1 MYIYHALINALS
13 AHMIHINLNIIF
25 LMLGGVRGVLLT
37 FCCCCLLQHAT
48 CEFYALF
55 FDASACICLMVLSEL
70 LVCMNDSAK
79 LCFTVMCISTYCNF
93 MQSIDTFLRP
103 HTWAVKSLCSVGQV
117 KNELTIPVEVQY
129 RGDTKL
135 ETCGMAQPG
144 KYLSLPLN
152 AVYALS
158 SELFFKPVGNRLA
171 PSFLSFL
178 TLFHEF
184 AAHRCLRP
192 LLQALLQ
199 TDRNRLAPSFLSFLT
214 LFHEFAAHRCL
225 RPLLQALL
233 QTDRN
238 RLEPSCVFL
247 TPSLPRPVKFPG

>member
-25 LMLGGVRGVLLT
+25 LMLGGVRGVLLI
-37 FCCCCLLQHAT
+37 FCCCCLFQHAT
-48 CEFYALF
+48 CDFYALF
-55 FDASACICLMVLSEL
+55 FNASVCICLMVLSEL
-70 LVCMNDSAK
+70 LVYMNDSTK
-79 LCFTVMCISTYCNF
+79 LCFTVMCIFTYCHF

-103 HTWAVKSLCSVGQV
+103 HAWAIKSLCSVGQV

-135 ETCGMAQPG
+135 ETCGVAQPG

-171 PSFLSFL
+171 PSFLK
-178 TLFHEF
+178 
-184 AAHRCLRP
+184 
-192 LLQALLQ
+192 
-199 TDRNRLAPSFLSFLT
+199 
-214 LFHEFAAHRCL
+214 
-225 RPLLQALL
+225 
-233 QTDRN
+233 
-238 RLEPSCVFL
+238 VF
-247 TPSLPRPVKFPG
+247 